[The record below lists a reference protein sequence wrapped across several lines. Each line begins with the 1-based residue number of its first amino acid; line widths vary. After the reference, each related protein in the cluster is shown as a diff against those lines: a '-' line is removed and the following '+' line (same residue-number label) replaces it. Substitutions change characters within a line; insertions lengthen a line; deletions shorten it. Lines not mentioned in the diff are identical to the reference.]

1 MVDLN
6 NLQIMDSC
14 FQDFKGV
21 NDVAMDTFLCVSF
34 FLVHFLT
41 LCSQGGSSCFTLC
54 DHSPGF
60 IDCQFGFPE

>member
-6 NLQIMDSC
+6 NLQTMDSC

-34 FLVHFLT
+34 FLVRFLSYVHKGEVLVSHYVT
-41 LCSQGGSSCFTLC
+41 IVLAL
-54 DHSPGF
+54 
-60 IDCQFGFPE
+60 